1 MGAGLG
7 AGFFAGVEIPML
19 IRKNLSP
26 PRRDARMLIDSI
38 LSFHP
43 FTIRFIDSSFQTLV
57 GVRLAFRSI
66 AEHLYGPVG
75 ACVEGAAG
83 AVGALRRI
91 SSAAGGMGLLALAR
105 KMLTCHISSS
115 LRAVLKEG
123 MPVSRMP
130 LATFQ

>member
-43 FTIRFIDSSFQTLV
+43 FTVRFIDSTFQTLV
-57 GVRLAFRSI
+57 GAWLAFHSV
-66 AEHLYGPVG
+66 AEHLYGSVG
-75 ACVEGAAG
+75 AGVEGAAG
-83 AVGALRRI
+83 ARRRI

-105 KMLTCHISSS
+105 RMLTCHISSS